1 VRILGPLV
9 SFVALIAAVPL
20 QTPQTPDAYVRT
32 WLRDAMGFSAGDVRD
47 VIEGRAVA
55 RQLKLAGPEEV
66 SIFGAVRIAVAPG
79 AFIDQLRDIAAFERR
94 LGVLQVGKF
103 HEPPRLEDLDEL
115 TIDRDDLLAIE
126 SCRPADC
133 EVQLPEA
140 MIKRFASEVRWKE
153 PDAAA
158 QANRLFRQ
166 MLFDRLLR
174 YREGGLSAIDPYNDG
189 AVPMPAAEEFQRLQ
203 VTKDLLPALPAL
215 VPYVTG
221 FPAPAPPGVEDFYYW
236 NKGEFGMKP
245 TTRVNHVSVS
255 SIAEAGARPD
265 GIRYA
270 VTTTQ
275 IYSTH
280 YFSATFELRTVV
292 DDAAKPGQGFYLFYA
307 SRSRINGLTGFIG
320 TLIRPIVKSRARSGM
335 ERYLA
340 NTKAAV
346 EAAARMQTPGSSGR

>member
-1 VRILGPLV
+1 MRILGPLV

-140 MIKRFASEVRWKE
+140 MSELPLPWPASV
-153 PDAAA
+153 
-158 QANRLFRQ
+158 
-166 MLFDRLLR
+166 
-174 YREGGLSAIDPYNDG
+174 
-189 AVPMPAAEEFQRLQ
+189 
-203 VTKDLLPALPAL
+203 
-215 VPYVTG
+215 
-221 FPAPAPPGVEDFYYW
+221 
-236 NKGEFGMKP
+236 
-245 TTRVNHVSVS
+245 
-255 SIAEAGARPD
+255 
-265 GIRYA
+265 
-270 VTTTQ
+270 
-275 IYSTH
+275 
-280 YFSATFELRTVV
+280 
-292 DDAAKPGQGFYLFYA
+292 
-307 SRSRINGLTGFIG
+307 
-320 TLIRPIVKSRARSGM
+320 
-335 ERYLA
+335 
-340 NTKAAV
+340 
-346 EAAARMQTPGSSGR
+346 

>member
-1 VRILGPLV
+1 MRILWLV
-9 SFVALIAAVPL
+9 LSFVALIAVAPVQPS
-20 QTPQTPDAYVRT
+20 QSSDGYVGT
-32 WLRDAMGFSAGDVRD
+32 FLRDTMGFSVSDIRAVS
-47 VIEGRAVA
+47 EGRAVA

-66 SIFGAVRIAVAPG
+66 SIFGAVRIAAPPA
-79 AFIDQLRDIAAFERR
+79 AFIDQLRDIAAYEHR
-94 LGVLQVGKF
+94 LGILQVGQF
-103 HEPPRLEDLDEL
+103 HDPPRVEDLDGL
-115 TIDRDDLLAIE
+115 TLDREDLLAIE
-126 SCRPADC
+126 RCRPADC
-133 EVQLPEA
+133 EVQLPA
-140 MIKRFASEVRWKE
+140 VMIKRFASEVRWHE
-153 PDAAA
+153 PDAGA

-166 MLFDRLLR
+166 MLLDRLLR
-174 YREGGLSAIDPYNDG
+174 YRAGGLAAIDPYDDG
-189 AVPMPAAEEFQRLQ
+189 PAPMPAAEEFQRLQ

-215 VPYVTG
+215 AKYVTG

-245 TTRVNHVSVS
+245 TARVNHVSVS
-255 SIAEAGARPD
+255 PIAEAGARPD

-292 DDAAKPGQGFYLFYA
+292 DDAAKRGQGFYLFYA

-335 ERYLA
+335 ERYLS
-340 NTKAAV
+340 NTKSAV
-346 EAAARMQTPGSSGR
+346 EAAARKQEPGSRAR

>member
-1 VRILGPLV
+1 VRIPGLLV
-9 SFVALIAAVPL
+9 SFVALIAAVPT
-20 QTPQTPDAYVRT
+20 QTSQSSDTYVRT
-32 WLRDAMGFSAGDVRD
+32 FLRDTMGFSASDIRG

-79 AFIDQLRDIAAFERR
+79 AFINQLRDIAAFEHR

-103 HEPPRLEDLDEL
+103 HDPPRREDLDEL
-115 TIDRDDLLAIE
+115 TLDREDLVAIQD
-126 SCRPADC
+126 CRPADC
-133 EVQLPEA
+133 EVQLPAA
-140 MIKRFASEVRWKE
+140 MIRRFASDVRWRDA
-153 PDAAA
+153 DAAA

-166 MLFDRLLR
+166 MLFDRLLQ
-174 YREGGLSAIDPYNDG
+174 YRAGGLKALDPYEDG
-189 AVPMPAAEEFQRLQ
+189 PAPMPAAQEFERLQ

-215 VPYVTG
+215 ANYVTG
-221 FPAPAPPGVEDFYYW
+221 FPAPAPAGVEDFYYW

-255 SIAEAGARPD
+255 PVADAGARPD

-270 VTTTQ
+270 VATTQ

-292 DDAAKPGQGFYLFYA
+292 DDAEKPGQGLYLFYA

-335 ERYLA
+335 ERYLS
-340 NTKAAV
+340 NTKSEV
-346 EAAARMQTPGSSGR
+346 EAAARKKAPEPAR